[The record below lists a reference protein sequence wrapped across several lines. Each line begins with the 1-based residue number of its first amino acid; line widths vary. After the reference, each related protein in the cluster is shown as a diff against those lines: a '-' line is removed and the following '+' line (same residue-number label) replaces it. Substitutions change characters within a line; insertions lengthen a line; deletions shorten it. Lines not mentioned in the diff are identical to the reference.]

1 MLSPLA
7 RSLALAL
14 ALALCPAAAGLA
26 VGADAF
32 VVIVHPSVG
41 GAGIKRADLGAVF
54 LKKAQRWGGSG
65 GLAMPVD
72 QSGTSP
78 VRSAFS
84 EGVLGQPVAQVVQ
97 YWQKQ
102 MFSAA
107 RLTPPPV
114 KATDAEV
121 IAFVAKNAGAV
132 GYVAAG
138 TPLPPEVRALALV
151 D

>member
-1 MLSPLA
+1 MRSPSA
-7 RSLALAL
+7 WSLALAL
-14 ALALCPAAAGLA
+14 VLTPAAASLA
-26 VGADAF
+26 PGADAF
-32 VVIVHPSVG
+32 VVIVHPSVTG
-41 GAGIKRADLGAVF
+41 SSIRRSDLGALF
-54 LKKAQRWGGSG
+54 LKKATRWGGSG
-65 GLAMPVD
+65 APVLPVD
-72 QSGTSP
+72 QSGTSA
-78 VRSAFS
+78 VRMAFS

-107 RLTPPPV
+107 RQVPPPV

-121 IAFVAKNAGAV
+121 IAYVAKNSGAV

-138 TPLPPEVRALALV
+138 TPLPPEVRTLSLV